1 MLKAILFDLDM
12 TLIDFMKMKSKA
24 SDAAAKAMVKAGLDM
39 PVEKA
44 KKRLFE
50 TYLEVGI
57 ESETV
62 FQKFLK
68 ENNAY
73 SERILAAAINA
84 YLRTKYR
91 HMKAYPDV
99 APTLKKI
106 KEMGIKI
113 AIVTD
118 APRLKAYQRL
128 DIMGIADMFDA
139 VVGFEDTGKTKP
151 SALPFEKALNILE
164 VKPGEAM
171 HVGDWPER
179 DVLGARKLGIKTCLA
194 KYGFHTGKYIKADY
208 EINSFKELL
217 EVVKNA

>member
-1 MLKAILFDLDM
+1 M

-151 SALPFEKALNILE
+151 STLPFEKALTILG
-164 VKPGEAM
+164 VRPQEAM

-194 KYGFHTGKYIKADY
+194 KYGFHMGKYIKADY

>member
-44 KKRLFE
+44 KKKLFE

-57 ESETV
+57 ESETA

-84 YLRTKYR
+84 YIKTKYQ
-91 HMKAYPDV
+91 HMEAYPDV
-99 APTLKKI
+99 EPTLKKI
-106 KEMGIKI
+106 KEMKIKI

-151 SALPFEKALNILE
+151 STLPFEKALNILK

-179 DVLGARKLGIKTCLA
+179 DIVGARKLGIKTCLA
-194 KYGFHTGKYIKADY
+194 KYGFHMGKYIKADY

>member
-151 SALPFEKALNILE
+151 STLPFEKALNILE

-194 KYGFHTGKYIKADY
+194 KYGFHMGKYIKADY

>member
-39 PVEKA
+39 PVEEA
-44 KKRLFE
+44 KKKLFD
-50 TYLEVGI
+50 TYFDEGI
-57 ESETV
+57 ESDTA
-62 FQKFLK
+62 FQRFLK
-68 ENNAY
+68 ENNSY
-73 SERILAAAINA
+73 SERILATAINA
-84 YLRTKYR
+84 YIKTKYQ
-91 HMKAYPDV
+91 HMEAYPDV
-99 APTLKKI
+99 EPTLKKI
-106 KEMGIKI
+106 KEMKIKI

-151 SALPFEKALNILE
+151 STLPFEKALTILG
-164 VKPGEAM
+164 VKPQEAM

-179 DVLGARKLGIKTCLA
+179 DIAGAKKLGMKTCLA
-194 KYGFHTGKYIKADY
+194 KYGFSEGKYIKADY
-208 EINSFKELL
+208 EINNFKELL